1 MKHSY
6 ELDSLRGL
14 LSLIVV
20 MQHVSTAFIYS
31 ITGLSS
37 PINLYLGLSAHYAVI
52 FFFALSGYVITLSIH
67 SNINRNSRFNVFE
80 YAVSRYSRIL
90 PPLIGAI
97 LFSLILHI
105 ILDYFDSNIVTGT
118 FAYKIRD
125 IFNPDIITQIK
136 SLLTL
141 TIQGDLIGGNYNVNG
156 ALWSLVYEI
165 QFYLY
170 AALIAIFINTSNITY
185 KIICVVLFV
194 CFGYETVH
202 SYALTIQITSY
213 ICFALGCFAFIFQKK
228 LIEMKYLLII
238 VFLILLISIGI
249 QTEWSNPLQ
258 KMRDSI
264 SLSGSWMI
272 HKIIMGC
279 FFSLLIVHIGK
290 IGKIISLFHFLSP
303 YSYSL
308 YITHFPIAV
317 FLWFIISNKAPHI
330 LEYKYSL
337 AITTTIIC
345 IVFAKYFGVIFENPK
360 KHRKS
365 LMELFK
371 KIKAQ

>member
-1 MKHSY
+1 
-6 ELDSLRGL
+6 
-14 LSLIVV
+14 

-31 ITGLSS
+31 ITGLTS
-37 PINLYLGLSAHYAVI
+37 PVNLYLGLSAHYAVI

-67 SNINRNSRFNVFE
+67 SNINRNHRFNVFE
-80 YAVSRYSRIL
+80 YAASRYSRIL

-97 LFSLILHI
+97 LFSLLLYIVLN
-105 ILDYFDSNIVTGT
+105 YFDSNIVAGS

-125 IFNPDIITQIK
+125 VFNPDIITQIK

-141 TIQGDLIGGNYNVNG
+141 TMQGDLIGGNYNVNG

-170 AALIAIFINTSNITY
+170 AALIAIFITANNIIY
-185 KIICVVLFV
+185 KLVCVVLFV
-194 CFGYETVH
+194 CFGYETIH

-213 ICFALGCFAFIFQKK
+213 ICFALGGFSFIYQKK
-228 LIEMKYLLII
+228 LIEIKYLPLI
-238 VFLILLISIGI
+238 VFLFMLISIGI

-272 HKIIMGC
+272 HKIIMGF

-290 IGKIISLFHFLSP
+290 IGSVISLFHSLSP
-303 YSYSL
+303 FSYSL
-308 YITHFPIAV
+308 YITHFPIVV
-317 FLWFIISNKAPHI
+317 FLWFLISNKAPYI

-337 AITTTIIC
+337 AIITIIIC